1 MQSSSR
7 MKVALAG
14 AVLGLLAAF
23 AGPGTTASATPT
35 DSADQ
40 ADRAGATAQEP
51 ATTVG
56 DLTGFAADGSVYRL
70 TAGQAQARVSFVT
83 ADTFRIELAPEGTF
97 TDPTGSDITLPQ
109 GPPPATRW
117 RDLGDR
123 YELSSAKV
131 TLRAYKSPL
140 RFAALRADGTPLW
153 SESRGLSW
161 TADRTTQTL
170 ARGTAEQFYGAGMQ
184 NGRGNTSH
192 RDKTVEVGVDYNWND
207 GGHPNSVP
215 FYLSSAGYGVY
226 RNTYAPNTYA
236 FTEPVTTS
244 AEERRFDA
252 YYFAGTGSD
261 AAKDVIGQYTRLT
274 GKPFLP
280 PVYGLEIG
288 DADCYLH
295 NANRG
300 ERHTLDALKVADG
313 YVENDMPNGWMLVN
327 DGYGCGYENLAEAS
341 AGLGERGMKL
351 GLWTEDGIDKLEEQV
366 KAGQRVAKLDV
377 AWVGEGY
384 KFALDGCKDAHAGI
398 EAHSDA
404 RGFTWAPESWS
415 GAQRCGVQWS
425 GDQSG
430 TWEYIRWQIPTYAG
444 ASMSGL
450 AYTTG
455 DVDGIFGGSA
465 KTYTRDLQW
474 KTFLPVT
481 MTMDGWAANDKQ
493 PFRYGEPY
501 TSINR
506 ASLKLHEALLPYI
519 YSHAHGA
526 TKTGVGLARPL
537 ALEYPD
543 DPKASTDAAKYEFLS
558 GEDFLVAPV
567 YQDAVERDGIY
578 LPKGTWIDYWT
589 GRTYEGPV
597 TVDDYSAPLDTLP
610 LFVRA
615 GATVPMW
622 PGDIRS
628 YTDRAPGDPIAWD
641 IYPKGSSSFELYE
654 DDGVTREHRTGRYA
668 TQLAEVRAPHGGP
681 GDVTIRIGASKGSY
695 TGKPAARPY
704 AFTVHTGD
712 APGHVKLD
720 GRNLPALSSRAAFD
734 AATQGWWY
742 DRDERGGVVRVKTAA
757 LSTGRGFELKLTGT
771 SAVGGAVPGA
781 SATLA
786 APSGQELGAGAPG
799 TVAVD
804 VTAGTRDATDVRVSL
819 DAPAGWQVTPA
830 APLDR
835 VPAGTTRRV
844 EVTVTPAPDA
854 KPGEATLTAT
864 ARHRAAGTDRTATQ
878 RFAVGVMPPPPTGDA
893 WASDLVWLRSTNGW
907 GPPERD
913 RSNGESGAA
922 DGRSLTLAGTTYEKG
937 IGAHADSDIEVYL
950 GGRCTTFTAD
960 VGIDDEING
969 YGDVAFSVEADGKVL
984 WTSPRLTGASA
995 TLPVN
1000 VDVAG
1005 ARHVR
1010 LRITDTNGSKSGDH
1024 GDWAAAR
1031 FDCA

>member
-1 MQSSSR
+1 MQSGMR
-7 MKVALAG
+7 TRAAVAG
-14 AVLGLLAAF
+14 ALLGLLAVF
-23 AGPGTTASATPT
+23 AGPGSAQ
-35 DSADQ
+35 SA
-40 ADRAGATAQEP
+40 EP
-51 ATTVG
+51 PPTTVG
-56 DLTGFAADGSVYRL
+56 DVTGFTAEGSVYEL
-70 TAGQAQARVSFVT
+70 TAGPARARVSFVT
-83 ADTFRIELAPEGTF
+83 AETFRIELAPDGTF
-97 TDPTGSDITLPQ
+97 TDPTGRDIVLPQ

-117 RDLGDR
+117 YDRGDR
-123 YELSSAKV
+123 YELASAAV
-131 TLRAYKSPL
+131 TLRAYKAPL
-140 RFAALRADGTPLW
+140 RFEAYRADGTPLW
-153 SESRGLSW
+153 SETKGLTW
-161 TADRTTQTL
+161 HQDRTTQTL
-170 ARGTAEQFYGAGMQ
+170 ARGADEQFYGAGMQ

-192 RDKTVEVGVDYNWND
+192 RGKTVEVGVDYNWND

-226 RNTYAPNTYA
+226 RNTYAPGTYV
-236 FTEPVTTS
+236 FGEPVTTS
-244 AEERRFDA
+244 AREQRFDA
-252 YYFAGTGSD
+252 YYFAGSGSD
-261 AAKDVIGQYTRLT
+261 ALKDVIGQYTALT

-313 YVENDMPNGWMLVN
+313 YVQNDMPNGWMLVN
-327 DGYGCGYENLAEAS
+327 DGYGCGYENLAETA
-341 AGLGERGMKL
+341 AGLQQRKMQL
-351 GLWTEDGIDKLEEQV
+351 GLWTEDGLDTLAEQV

-377 AWVGEGY
+377 AWVGAGY
-384 KFALDGCKDAHAGI
+384 KFALDGCKDAYAGI
-398 EAHSDA
+398 EANSDA

-425 GDQSG
+425 GDQAG

-474 KTFLPVT
+474 KMFLPVT

-501 TSINR
+501 TSVNR
-506 ASLKLHEALLPYI
+506 DYLKLHEALLPYI
-519 YSHAHGA
+519 YSHVHRA

-537 ALEYPD
+537 VLEYPD
-543 DPKASTDAAKYEFLS
+543 DPKAATDAAKYEFLS
-558 GEDFLVAPV
+558 GEEFLVAPV
-567 YQDAVERDGIY
+567 HQDAVERDGIY
-578 LPKGTWIDYWT
+578 LPQGTWIDYWS

-615 GATVPMW
+615 GAAVPMW
-622 PGDIRS
+622 PGGIRS
-628 YTDRAPGDPIAWD
+628 YADRTPGSPLAWD
-641 IYPKGSSSFELYE
+641 IYPQGTSSFELYE
-654 DDGVTREHRTGRYA
+654 DDGVTRAHRTGQYA
-668 TQLAEVRAPHGGP
+668 TQRADVRAPRRGA
-681 GDVTIRIGASKGSY
+681 GDVTVRIGESRGTFA
-695 TGKPAARPY
+695 GKSTARPY
-704 AFTVHTGD
+704 QFTVHTGD
-712 APGHVKLD
+712 APSGVTLGERKLP
-720 GRNLPALSSRAAFD
+720 RLTSRSAYE

-742 DRDERGGVVRVKTAA
+742 DRDDRGGVVKVKTADQR
-757 LSTGRGFELKLTGT
+757 TDRGLTLTLKDT

-781 SATLA
+781 AATLA
-786 APSGQELGAGAPG
+786 VAPGQELGAGAPG

-804 VTAGTRDATDVRVSL
+804 VTAGTRDATGVEVSL
-819 DAPAGWQVTPA
+819 TAPAGWQVTPA
-830 APLDR
+830 APVER
-835 VPAGTTRRV
+835 IPAGTTRRV
-844 EVTVTPAPDA
+844 EVSVTPAEEA
-854 KPGEATLTAT
+854 EPGEATLTAT
-864 ARHRAAGTDRTATQ
+864 ARHRSAGQDRTALQ
-878 RFAVGVMPPPPTGDA
+878 RFAVGVMPEPPATA
-893 WASDLVWLRSTNGW
+893 SWASDLVWLKSTNGW

-913 RSNGESGAA
+913 RSNGESGAN
-922 DGRSLTLAGTTYEKG
+922 DGRTLTLAGKTYEKG

-950 GGRCTTFTAD
+950 GGRCTAFTAD

-969 YGDVAFSVEADGKVL
+969 YGEVAFSVEADGEVL
-984 WTSPRLTGASA
+984 WTSPKLTGASA
-995 TLPVN
+995 TVP
-1000 VDVAG
+1000 VDVDVTG

-1031 FDCA
+1031 FACS

>member
-1 MQSSSR
+1 MR
-7 MKVALAG
+7 MRAAVAG
-14 AVLGLLAAF
+14 ALLGLLTAF
-23 AGPGTTASATPT
+23 AGPGGSAT
-35 DSADQ
+35 A
-40 ADRAGATAQEP
+40 EP
-51 ATTVG
+51 IDNPDTTVG
-56 DLTGFAADGSVYRL
+56 EVTGFAADGAVYRL
-70 TAGQAQARVSFVT
+70 TAGRTEARVSFVT
-83 ADTFRIELAPEGTF
+83 ADTFRIELAPDGTF
-97 TDPTGSDITLPQ
+97 TDPTGTDITLPQ
-109 GPPPATRW
+109 GPPPTTHW

-123 YELSSAKV
+123 YELGTAEVILRV
-131 TLRAYKSPL
+131 TKSPL
-140 RFAALRADGTPLW
+140 RFAAVRSDGTPLW
-153 SESRGLSW
+153 NETRGLSW
-161 TADRTTQTL
+161 NRDRTVQTL
-170 ARGTAEQFYGAGMQ
+170 ARGADEQFYGAGMQ

-192 RDKTVEVGVDYNWND
+192 RGRTVEVGVDYNWND

-252 YYFAGTGSD
+252 YYFTGSGRD
-261 AAKDVIGQYTRLT
+261 ALKDVIGQYTRLT
-274 GKPFLP
+274 GKPFMP

-300 ERHTLDALKVADG
+300 ERHTLDALEVADG
-313 YVENDMPNGWMLVN
+313 YVAHDMPNGWMLVN
-327 DGYGCGYENLAEAS
+327 DGYGCGYENLAETS
-341 AGLGERGMKL
+341 AGLGERNMKL
-351 GLWTEDGIDKLEEQV
+351 GLWTEDGIARLGEQV
-366 KAGQRVAKLDV
+366 RAGQRVAKLDV

-398 EAHSDA
+398 EANSDA

-430 TWEYIRWQIPTYAG
+430 SWEYIRWQIPTYAG

-465 KTYTRDLQW
+465 KTYARDLQW

-519 YSHAHGA
+519 YSHAHRA
-526 TKTGVGLARPL
+526 TETGIGLARPL

-543 DPKASTDAAKYEFLS
+543 DPKAATDAAKYEFLS

-567 YQDAVERDGIY
+567 YRDAVERDGIY
-578 LPKGTWIDYWT
+578 LPEGTWIDYWS
-589 GRTYEGPV
+589 GRTYRGPV
-597 TVDDYSAPLDTLP
+597 TVDGYGAPLDTLP

-615 GATVPMW
+615 GAVVPLW
-622 PGDIRS
+622 PGAIRS
-628 YTDRAPGDPIAWD
+628 YQDRAPGDPVAWD
-641 IYPKGSSSFELYE
+641 VYPEGNSSFELYE

-668 TQLAEVRAPHGGP
+668 IQRADVSAPESGP
-681 GDVTIRIGASKGSY
+681 GDVSIRIGASVGTY

-712 APGHVKLD
+712 APRTVRLD
-720 GRNLPALSSRAAFD
+720 GAKLPALTSRAAFD
-734 AATQGWWY
+734 AADRGWWY
-742 DRDERGGVVRVKTAA
+742 DRDERGGVVRVKTTA
-757 LSTGRGFELKLTGT
+757 LSTDRGFELRLTDT

-781 SATLA
+781 SAVLA
-786 APSGQELGAGAPG
+786 VPSGQELGAGTPG

-819 DAPAGWQVTPA
+819 DVPAGWRVTPPA
-830 APLDR
+830 SLAR
-835 VPAGTTRRV
+835 VRAGTTRRV
-844 EVTVTPAPDA
+844 EVAVTPAADA
-854 KPGEATLTAT
+854 EPGEDTLTAT
-864 ARHRAAGTDRTATQ
+864 VRHRAAGVDRTSVQ
-878 RFAVGVMPPPPTGDA
+878 RFAVGVMPPAPMSDA
-893 WASDLVWLRSTNGW
+893 WASDLVWLRASNGW

-922 DGRSLTLAGTTYEKG
+922 DGHVLTLAGKTYEKG

-950 GGRCTTFTAD
+950 GGRCTAFTAD
-960 VGIDDEING
+960 VGIDDEIDG
-969 YGDVAFSVEADGKVL
+969 YGDVAFSVEADGRVL

-995 TLPVN
+995 TVP
-1000 VDVAG
+1000 VDVDVTG

-1031 FDCA
+1031 FRCA

>member
-1 MQSSSR
+1 MQSSMR
-7 MKVALAG
+7 MRAAVAG
-14 AVLGLLAAF
+14 ALLGLLAAF
-23 AGPGTTASATPT
+23 AGPGGSAT
-35 DSADQ
+35 A
-40 ADRAGATAQEP
+40 EP
-51 ATTVG
+51 VDNPDTTVG
-56 DLTGFAADGSVYRL
+56 EVTGFAADGAVYRL
-70 TAGQAQARVSFVT
+70 TAGRTEARVSFVT
-83 ADTFRIELAPEGTF
+83 ADAFRIELAPDGTF
-97 TDPTGSDITLPQ
+97 TDPTGTDITLPQ
-109 GPPPATRW
+109 GPPPTTHW

-123 YELSSAKV
+123 YELGTAEV
-131 TLRAYKSPL
+131 TLRVTKSPL

-153 SESRGLSW
+153 NETRGLSW
-161 TADRTTQTL
+161 NRDRTVQTL
-170 ARGTAEQFYGAGMQ
+170 ARAADEQFYGAGMQ

-192 RDKTVEVGVDYNWND
+192 RGKTVEVGVDYDWND

-252 YYFAGTGSD
+252 YYFTSSGRD
-261 AAKDVIGQYTRLT
+261 ALKDVIGQYTRLT
-274 GKPFLP
+274 GKPFMP

-300 ERHTLDALKVADG
+300 ERRTLDALEVADG
-313 YVENDMPNGWMLVN
+313 YVAHDMPNGWMLVN
-327 DGYGCGYENLAEAS
+327 DGYGCGYEDLAETS
-341 AGLGERGMKL
+341 AGLGERNMKL
-351 GLWTEDGIDKLEEQV
+351 GLWTEDGIARLGEQV
-366 KAGQRVAKLDV
+366 RAGQRVAKLDV

-398 EAHSDA
+398 EANSDA

-430 TWEYIRWQIPTYAG
+430 SWEYIRWQIPTYAG

-519 YSHAHGA
+519 YSHAHRA
-526 TKTGVGLARPL
+526 TETGIGLARPL

-543 DPKASTDAAKYEFLS
+543 DPKAATDAAKYEFLS

-567 YQDAVERDGIY
+567 YRDAVERDGIY
-578 LPKGTWIDYWT
+578 LPEGTWIDYWS
-589 GRTYEGPV
+589 GRTYRGPV
-597 TVDDYSAPLDTLP
+597 TVDGYGAPLDTLP

-615 GATVPMW
+615 GAVVPLW
-622 PGDIRS
+622 PGSIRS
-628 YTDRAPGDPIAWD
+628 HQDRAAGDPIAWD
-641 IYPKGSSSFELYE
+641 VYPEGNSSFELYE

-668 TQLAEVRAPHGGP
+668 VQRADVSAPESGP
-681 GDVTIRIGASKGSY
+681 GDVSIRIGASVGTY

-712 APGHVKLD
+712 APRAVRLD
-720 GRNLPALSSRAAFD
+720 GAKLPALTSRAAFD
-734 AATQGWWY
+734 AADRGWWY

-757 LSTGRGFELKLTGT
+757 LSTDRGFALRLTDT

-781 SATLA
+781 SAVLA
-786 APSGQELGAGAPG
+786 VPSGQELGAGTPG

-819 DAPAGWQVTPA
+819 DAPAGWRVTPPAALARVRAGTTSRVEVAVTPA
-830 APLDR
+830 AG
-835 VPAGTTRRV
+835 A
-844 EVTVTPAPDA
+844 E
-854 KPGEATLTAT
+854 PGEATLTAT
-864 ARHRAAGTDRTATQ
+864 ARHRAAGVDRTSAQ
-878 RFAVGVMPPPPTGDA
+878 RFAVGVMPPAPTSDA
-893 WASDLVWLRSTNGW
+893 WASDLVWLRATNGW

-922 DGRSLTLAGTTYEKG
+922 DGHVLTLAGKTYEKG
-937 IGAHADSDIEVYL
+937 IGAHADSDVEVYL
-950 GGRCTTFTAD
+950 GGRCTAFTAD
-960 VGIDDEING
+960 VGIDDEIDG
-969 YGDVAFSVEADGKVL
+969 YGDVAFSVEADGRVL

-995 TLPVN
+995 TLPVD
-1000 VDVAG
+1000 VDVTG

-1010 LRITDTNGSKSGDH
+1010 LRITDTDGSKSGDH

-1031 FDCA
+1031 FRCT